1 MILKRK
7 IFALFRDM
15 DDDGDYDYE
24 DAKLQYKD
32 WKKSRKGY
40 PKAASIIGALGTA
53 GAAYGGSKVA
63 ESRAIKKSA
72 KTIEK
77 TAKKIAVEKAKA
89 MVGKTSS
96 NGKKITAEDIKKLF
110 KDPKRAEK
118 FIRRHGEIDK
128 VSKVVTD
135 KLNKNMKRIKT
146 KGAIIAG
153 ALPLV
158 GTVALAAREAD
169 KNEDLKYGPR
179 RVEVGQVKL
188 VQKKKKKNDNT
199 KK

>member
-7 IFALFRDM
+7 IFAKSEKEEVEF
-15 DDDGDYDYE
+15 DYG
-24 DAKLQYKD
+24 K
-32 WKKSRKGY
+32 WNRPRVGF
-40 PKAASIIGALGTA
+40 PKEVAVLGALGTA
-53 GAAYGGSKVA
+53 GAAYGGSKIA
-63 ESRAIKKSA
+63 ENRAVKKSV

-77 TAKKIAVEKAKA
+77 TAKKIAIEKAKA

-110 KDPKRAEK
+110 KDPKRVEK

-135 KLNKNMKRIKT
+135 KLNKNMKKIKT

-153 ALPLV
+153 LPVLM
-158 GTVALAAREAD
+158 GSLAAVGNEEY
-169 KNEDLKYGPR
+169 KNYLFKYGPR

-188 VQKKKKKNDNT
+188 VQKKKKKDDNT